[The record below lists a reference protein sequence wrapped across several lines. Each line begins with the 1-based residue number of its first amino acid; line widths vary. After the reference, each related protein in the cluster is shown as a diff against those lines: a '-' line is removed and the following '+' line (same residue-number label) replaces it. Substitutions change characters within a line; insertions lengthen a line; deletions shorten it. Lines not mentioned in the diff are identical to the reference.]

1 MNTEKIEFLTIA
13 KFFIF
18 PFIIFVLNY
27 IIFFLGVY
35 DAFPWIDIPMHFIGG
50 LFVGYSYFLT
60 LKYLQNKNYLRIN
73 SFTRIIFVIT
83 LVSLT
88 AVLWEFYEFFLTS
101 IFEIGLPLTLE
112 DTLLDMFLGIF
123 GGFFVSVFLELNIFK
138 S

>member
-18 PFIIFVLNY
+18 PFIIFILGY
-27 IIFFLGVY
+27 FLYFIEFY
-35 DAFPWIDIPMHFIGG
+35 DIWPWFDNPMHFFGG
-50 LFVGYSYFLT
+50 IATGYAYFLT

-73 SFTRIIFVIT
+73 SFIRIVFVIT

-88 AVLWEFYEFFLTS
+88 AVLWEFHQFLLDF
-101 IFEIGLPLTLE
+101 IFKLGWQLTLE